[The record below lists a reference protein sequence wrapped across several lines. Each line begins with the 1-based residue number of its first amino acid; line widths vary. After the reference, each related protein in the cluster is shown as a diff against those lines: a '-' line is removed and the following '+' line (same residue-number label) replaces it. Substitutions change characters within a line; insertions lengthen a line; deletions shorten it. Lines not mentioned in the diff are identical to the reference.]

1 MAKRSRRPRKS
12 ESKKGKRKAKAKEES
27 GPTVIVSPMVQLR
40 YTLKRTALDKMLLG
54 DEEGEGAQY
63 ASLAADDPG
72 PSDEEFFKLS

>member
-1 MAKRSRRPRKS
+1 MVVV
-12 ESKKGKRKAKAKEES
+12 EILVLIIVVHVVE
-27 GPTVIVSPMVQLR
+27 VQIVSPMVQLR

-72 PSDEEFFKLS
+72 PSDEEFFKPKATRLK